1 MKTKPV
7 LLVII
12 TLIIGFVLGML
23 TSAQLRLYK
32 LKPVRMYFSEER
44 FREGFYKT
52 IEPDDKQKE
61 EIEKILQ
68 KYAKINGELQSD
80 FRKQLENNLKDFRK
94 EIDSK
99 LTKDQLSRLKEMDE
113 RRQEMI
119 RQGWRDRDSSDRRND
134 RSHVGSRNRFP
145 GGQSRPGTDRPM
157 PPEGMPMPPEE
168 RLHMPARD
176 SVPSTDGK

>member
-1 MKTKPV
+1 MKTKPI

-23 TSAQLRLYK
+23 TSAQLRIHK

-52 IEPDDKQKE
+52 IEPDDRQKE
-61 EIEKILQ
+61 EIDKILQ

-80 FRKQLENNLKDFRK
+80 FRKQMESNMKDFRK
-94 EIDSK
+94 EIDAN
-99 LTKDQLSRLKEMDE
+99 LTKEQLSRLKEMDE

-119 RQGWRDRDSSDRRND
+119 RQGWRDRDSSARSDDRRYNGN
-134 RSHVGSRNRFP
+134 RSRYP
-145 GGQSRPGTDRPM
+145 GGQSGPENHRPM
-157 PPEGMPMPPEE
+157 PHDGREPVSP
-168 RLHMPARD
+168 RD
-176 SVPSTDGK
+176 SVPSTYGK

>member
-1 MKTKPV
+1 MKTKPI
-7 LLVII
+7 LLVIV

-23 TSAQLRLYK
+23 TSAQIRFHR
-32 LKPVRMYFSEER
+32 LKPVRVYFSGER

-52 IEPDDKQKE
+52 IEPDAKQKE

-80 FRKQLENNLKDFRK
+80 FKKELDSNMKEFRK

-99 LTKDQLSRLKEMDE
+99 LTKEQLARLKDMDE

-119 RQGWRDRDSSDRRND
+119 RQGWRDRDTSGNRDDRRFD
-134 RSHVGSRNRFP
+134 RNRRQFP
-145 GGQSRPGTDRPM
+145 VDESMPHQGRPM
-157 PPEGMPMPPEE
+157 PLEGRPPMPP
-168 RLHMPARD
+168 RD
-176 SVPSTDGK
+176 SLPSPDRK